1 MMTFKCGGKSVS
13 FFMCSYI
20 HCIWIAYCVFLCV
33 LLFPLLTLRDDFD
46 PALLHPGFEP
56 PHYELCTL
64 RRSPSGDLADAAMAE
79 DFEKFHKLRRS
90 SSKCI
95 RDHHCGS
102 QHGSAHGSVHGSR
115 SNLSMREAGGVGDGG
130 ALAPPLPPVNQQS
143 PRLSHHTTPTGR
155 RSILVMKHSYS
166 QDGGERYR
174 QEEDDDLMMDDGPT
188 TSQHH
193 MHHHQMH
200 HGMMGLDHTVHR
212 TLSNDF

>member
-1 MMTFKCGGKSVS
+1 M
-13 FFMCSYI
+13 YD
-20 HCIWIAYCVFLCV
+20 
-33 LLFPLLTLRDDFD
+33 TLIYRDDFD
-46 PALLHPGFEP
+46 PALLHPGLEP

-64 RRSPSGDLADAAMAE
+64 RRAPSGDLTDAAMAE

-102 QHGSAHGSVHGSR
+102 QHGSMHGSMPGSMHGSVHGSR
-115 SNLSMREAGGVGDGG
+115 SNLSMRDATIAAEGGT
-130 ALAPPLPPVNQQS
+130 LAPPVMVSQQS
-143 PRLSHHTTPTGR
+143 PHLSHHTTPAGR

-166 QDGGERYR
+166 QDGAEGYR
-174 QEEDDDLMMDDGPT
+174 PEEEDDLMLDGPT

-193 MHHHQMH
+193 MHHHQLH
-200 HGMMGLDHTVHR
+200 HGTLGHDHTVHR

>member
-1 MMTFKCGGKSVS
+1 MVSLSFTFS
-13 FFMCSYI
+13 FLTSTCI
-20 HCIWIAYCVFLCV
+20 HI
-33 LLFPLLTLRDDFD
+33 FPLPVHRDDFD

-64 RRSPSGDLADAAMAE
+64 RRDPSSDLTDTALAE
-79 DFEKFHKLRRS
+79 DFERFHKLHRS

-102 QHGSAHGSVHGSR
+102 HQGSMHDSVHGSR
-115 SNLSMREAGGVGDGG
+115 SSLSIRDASVPAEGGPLV
-130 ALAPPLPPVNQQS
+130 PPLPPVMVGQQS
-143 PRLSHHTTPTGR
+143 PHLSHHTTPSGQ

-166 QDGGERYR
+166 QDGAVGCRS
-174 QEEDDDLMMDDGPT
+174 EEKDLMVDDGPT

-193 MHHHQMH
+193 MHHHQGH
-200 HGMMGLDHTVHR
+200 HGISGLEHAVHL

>member
-1 MMTFKCGGKSVS
+1 MHLSSPPHV
-13 FFMCSYI
+13 
-20 HCIWIAYCVFLCV
+20 
-33 LLFPLLTLRDDFD
+33 LRDDFD

-64 RRSPSGDLADAAMAE
+64 RRAPSGDLTDAALAE

-102 QHGSAHGSVHGSR
+102 QQGSVHGSVHGSR
-115 SNLSMREAGGVGDGG
+115 SNLSMRDATISADGG
-130 ALAPPLPPVNQQS
+130 TLVPPLPPGMVSQQS
-143 PRLSHHTTPTGR
+143 PHLSHHNTPTSR
-155 RSILVMKHSYS
+155 RSIVVMKHSYS
-166 QDGGERYR
+166 QDGVEGYR
-174 QEEDDDLMMDDGPT
+174 REDEDDLIMDDGPT

-193 MHHHQMH
+193 MHQHQLH
-200 HGMMGLDHTVHR
+200 HGMSGLDHTVHR